1 MTNKSNK
8 KKATRSNNSKPADSP
23 VTSEEVSEDEI
34 EIEETETVPGQ
45 AITLEILTTELQ
57 NLRTEIAKDV
67 ANDVTKQKNE
77 IIEFLQKEN
86 AELKNE
92 LKIVKE
98 ELATKSKKLVDV
110 ERDVIDLQQYIRR
123 NNLEICGIPD
133 SIGQAKLEE
142 TVIKIAESID
152 VVIEKKDIEACH
164 RLPNRKNRLGP
175 KTTIVRFINRKHC
188 ERLHRKKKDL
198 NTDDV
203 KEKLND
209 LGVGDNIFI
218 NANLCPYN
226 KYLWG
231 KCKRLFDNKLISRF
245 WVYNGYLHIAEK
257 EDDDPIRI
265 DHFTKLE
272 EKFPRFNFDR

>member
-23 VTSEEVSEDEI
+23 VTSEAEDEI

-152 VVIEKKDIEACH
+152 VVIEKKRYRSMSSPA
-164 RLPNRKNRLGP
+164 
-175 KTTIVRFINRKHC
+175 
-188 ERLHRKKKDL
+188 
-198 NTDDV
+198 
-203 KEKLND
+203 
-209 LGVGDNIFI
+209 
-218 NANLCPYN
+218 
-226 KYLWG
+226 
-231 KCKRLFDNKLISRF
+231 
-245 WVYNGYLHIAEK
+245 
-257 EDDDPIRI
+257 
-265 DHFTKLE
+265 
-272 EKFPRFNFDR
+272 